1 MSEHV
6 LKLLNDDLKIFYP
19 SITENY
25 LLYIYPTL
33 PVFLAII
40 GLIVHTQEDKSTGII
55 VPDFV
60 QHNKGE
66 ELKKY
71 MVKRDKKELLK
82 LGRREVKDII
92 REEPHIGSEQ

>member
-6 LKLLNDDLKIFYP
+6 LKLLNDHLKFFYA
-19 SITENY
+19 SITDNY
-25 LLYIYPTL
+25 LLYIYPSL

-60 QHNKGE
+60 QHNKGQ

-71 MVKRDKKELLK
+71 MEKDGKKTCL
-82 LGRREVKDII
+82 
-92 REEPHIGSEQ
+92 S